1 MSCCL
6 YQLQGSSA
14 VTPVFVQTGQDVFL
28 DVNEA
33 DVPEGF
39 VVFFWT
45 FNGKNNLVSVSP
57 NSKPNI
63 LDDYTG
69 RIEPSEKKYSV
80 TLKNLQNTDSGV
92 YTAQVFGSVVK
103 TLAEY
108 KVTVQDPVSPVGLTV
123 DSVSNSS
130 DSCNLTVTC
139 SSVDSHISS
148 TFTCDDTTCS
158 QEGGERSEVTKSGAS
173 LQVYYLSNASII
185 CNHSNQV
192 SWTKNMTNIHVFC
205 LQQPEPPPSTSHHYI
220 VGLVV
225 GFLAVLLLLCAVG
238 VVVHRRKRGKYE
250 GKNNETMHAEVETHQ
265 PQDQR
270 PLNKS
275 SCSSQTDT
283 IYSLA
288 GSPPAPTQSTETSD
302 RTQPESLYAH
312 VEKVNR

>member
-1 MSCCL
+1 MSVTAVVWVFMSCCL

-39 VVFFWT
+39 VVFLWR
-45 FNGKNNLVSVSP
+45 FNGRNNLVSFSP
-57 NSKPNI
+57 NSEPNI
-63 LDDYTG
+63 LGDYTG
-69 RIEPSEKKYSV
+69 RIELSDKKYSV

-92 YTAQVFGSVVK
+92 YTARLTTTVDK

-139 SSVDSHISS
+139 SSVDSHISRN
-148 TFTCDDTTCS
+148 FTCDDTTCS

-192 SWTKNMTNIHVFC
+192 SWTQDMTKNIRELCT
-205 LQQPEPPPSTSHHYI
+205 QQQSSSSTVPRIIGGVSG
-220 VGLVV
+220 GLI
-225 GFLAVLLLLCAVG
+225 LLCCVCAVG
-238 VVVHRRKRGKYE
+238 VVVHRRKRGKC
-250 GKNNETMHAEVETHQ
+250 GNSPT
-265 PQDQR
+265 
-270 PLNKS
+270 S
-275 SCSSQTDT
+275 
-283 IYSLA
+283 
-288 GSPPAPTQSTETSD
+288 GSASTQ
-302 RTQPESLYAH
+302 
-312 VEKVNR
+312 

>member
-45 FNGKNNLVSVSP
+45 FNGKNNLVSFSP

-63 LDDYTG
+63 LGDYTG
-69 RIEPSEKKYSV
+69 RIELSEKKYSV

-92 YTAQVFGSVVK
+92 YTARVTTYVDK

-173 LQVYYLSNASII
+173 LQVYHLSNASII

-192 SWTKNMTNIHVFC
+192 SLTKDMTKNIRELC
-205 LQQPEPPPSTSHHYI
+205 IQQPESSSSTVPWIIGTVSGTLI
-220 VGLVV
+220 
-225 GFLAVLLLLCAVG
+225 LLGCVCAVRL
-238 VVVHRRKRGKYE
+238 VVHRRKRGKYE
-250 GKNNETMHAEVETHQ
+250 GENNETMHAEVETHQ
-265 PQDQR
+265 PRDQCL
-270 PLNKS
+270 LNKS
-275 SCSSQTDT
+275 SCSSQRD

-288 GSPPAPTQSTETSD
+288 GPPSAPTQSTETSD

-312 VEKVNR
+312 MEKVNR